1 MKSDNINQ
9 TMQDSGFQLKDMGN
23 DCSAF
28 QKTLGQIVRENGD
41 TAAVFLLITSSGDL
55 SAPDNLSDEATVGIY
70 YTANGLVEFAT
81 ILQHKVT
88 VSEALTFCDQMKQV
102 GPV

>member
-1 MKSDNINQ
+1 MDKNNINQ
-9 TMQDSGFQLKDMGN
+9 AMQESGFELRATGN

-28 QKTLGQIVRENGD
+28 QKTLGKIVRENGD
-41 TAAVFLLITSSGDL
+41 TTAAFLLITNADDL
-55 SAPDNLSDEATVGIY
+55 SSPDNLNDEITLGIY
-70 YTANGLVEFAT
+70 YTTNGIIEFAT

-88 VSEALTFCDQMKQV
+88 ASDALAFCDQMKQV

>member
-1 MKSDNINQ
+1 MKSENINQ
-9 TMQDSGFQLKDMGN
+9 AMQESGFELRDMGN

-41 TAAVFLLITSSGDL
+41 TTAAFLLITNAGDL

-70 YTANGLVEFAT
+70 YAVNGLVEFAT

>member
-1 MKSDNINQ
+1 MKSDNINEV
-9 TMQDSGFQLKDMGN
+9 MRASGFELRDMGN

-28 QKTLGQIVRENGD
+28 QKTLGQLVRENGD
-41 TAAVFLLITSSGDL
+41 TAAVFLLITNSGDL

-70 YTANGLVEFAT
+70 YTAGGLVEFAT
-81 ILQHKVT
+81 ILKRKVT

-102 GPV
+102 EPL

>member
-1 MKSDNINQ
+1 MKSDNINEV
-9 TMQDSGFQLKDMGN
+9 MRASGFELRDMGN

-41 TAAVFLLITSSGDL
+41 TTAAFLLITNSGDL

-70 YTANGLVEFAT
+70 YTACGLVEFAT
-81 ILQHKVT
+81 ILKRKVT

-102 GPV
+102 EPL